1 MKNNLSK
8 ILSINSKDISIKA
21 TTADK
26 LGAVDERR
34 NFPGPIDDDDCRLPI
49 LILPLRSF

>member
-8 ILSINSKDISIKA
+8 ILSINSNDISIKA

-26 LGAVDERR
+26 LG
-34 NFPGPIDDDDCRLPI
+34 FIGKQKGIMSTSTI
-49 LILPLRSF
+49 LIIKDEC